1 MEIDEKL
8 RKIELLLLDVDGVL
22 TDGSINYDNNGNEIK
37 CFSVKDGLGIR
48 MLKDSG
54 IEVGIITGRSS
65 EALLHRCRNLNIEHV
80 FDGIKD
86 KTIALKDI
94 LSNFNLESEK
104 ALFIGDDLPDIP
116 VMKRV
121 GVSVAVNDAH
131 EEVKKI
137 ADITTNN
144 TGGKGAVREICEKI
158 LISKQLFDGI
168 IESYLK

>member
-1 MEIDEKL
+1 MDLDEKL
-8 RKIELLLLDVDGVL
+8 KKIDLLLLDVDGVL

-37 CFSVKDGLGIR
+37 NFSVKDGLGIR

-86 KTIALKDI
+86 KTIALKQI
-94 LSNFNLESEK
+94 LKNFDLKSEN
-104 ALFIGDDLPDIP
+104 AVFVGDDLPDIP

-121 GVSVAVNDAH
+121 GVSFAVNDAH
-131 EEVKKI
+131 NEVKKI
-137 ADITTNN
+137 ADIVTDNK
-144 TGGKGAVREICEKI
+144 GGKGAVREICEMI
-158 LISKQLFDGI
+158 LDSKNLLDGI